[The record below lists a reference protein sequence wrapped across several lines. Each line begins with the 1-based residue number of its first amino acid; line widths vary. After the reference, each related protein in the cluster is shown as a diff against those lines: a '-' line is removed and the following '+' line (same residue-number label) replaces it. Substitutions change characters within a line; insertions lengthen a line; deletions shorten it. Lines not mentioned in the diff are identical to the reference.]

1 MKPPTPPDTL
11 QDRRNVQ
18 KLPSIK
24 SEWKPGQEFVP
35 ASARGERSAQPSAVP
50 SLPSVT
56 TPSFPG
62 NYLQKLSNW
71 ATGRSTQNG
80 DDIHEWGHSKQN
92 GGEGKAKGRQ
102 KEKAKKWKPESVRAG
117 KPRSKAVVSAAEAL
131 GRTNPTAGQA
141 CSDKLALAQQ
151 NINSPG
157 GLHVPTP
164 SPEPRSNSA
173 TPIVSPGAKS
183 NGVSESFSR
192 TIRRPRPKS
201 VSAVSEHDPIVSPSG
216 GGVPT
221 PSVLQPRASAR
232 SSMPPQSSRFFKP
245 RSSVPPPI
253 STSRVSM
260 PPLRLQQPSQNGRE
274 RLSMPP
280 SSARSAWTVGSPP
293 VLAAPPPTAVVPRE
307 QTESQQPQQQNQQ
320 LQAPESQQL
329 QQQQQTPE
337 LQHPQPMPYHQA
349 QDLLHVPSAQHSP
362 CPPSQPSP
370 YLLAQHSPHPAPFQ
384 HSPFL
389 QPQHSPYLPSAQ
401 HSSYPPSA
409 QHSPYSQITQ
419 DHQLPPNQYQPQYQ
433 PHDPYLVHQYPPPQH
448 VEHGYVMIPPQG
460 PINAFPLSPM
470 SPSAIPFSPYPEQG
484 YLPPMPPMSPIG
496 PCFGTPAQPQQAWRT
511 EAAPP
516 TQPTGQPSSNR
527 GPRFQ
532 RPWYARR
539 QQK

>member
-1 MKPPTPPDTL
+1 M
-11 QDRRNVQ
+11 Q

-35 ASARGERSAQPSAVP
+35 ASARGELSAQPSAVP

-92 GGEGKAKGRQ
+92 GGEGKAKGKQ

-117 KPRSKAVVSAAEAL
+117 KPRSKAVVSVAEAL
-131 GRTNPTAGQA
+131 GRTHPTVEQA
-141 CSDKLALAQQ
+141 CSDKLAPAQQ
-151 NINSPG
+151 SIKSPG

-173 TPIVSPGAKS
+173 IPIVSPAPTS

-201 VSAVSEHDPIVSPSG
+201 VSAVSEHDPTVPPSSQD
-216 GGVPT
+216 PA
-221 PSVLQPRASAR
+221 PSVLQPRAPAR

-260 PPLRLQQPSQNGRE
+260 PPPGLSLPAQNGRE

-280 SSARSAWTVGSPP
+280 PTARSAWTVGSPP
-293 VLAAPPPTAVVPRE
+293 ALAAPPPTAVVPRE
-307 QTESQQPQQQNQQ
+307 HTEAQQPQQQ
-320 LQAPESQQL
+320 
-329 QQQQQTPE
+329 QQQQHQAAE

-349 QDLLHVPSAQHSP
+349 QDLLHVPPAQHSP
-362 CPPSQPSP
+362 YPPS
-370 YLLAQHSPHPAPFQ
+370 
-384 HSPFL
+384 
-389 QPQHSPYLPSAQ
+389 QHSPYLHA
-401 HSSYPPSA
+401 
-409 QHSPYSQITQ
+409 
-419 DHQLPPNQYQPQYQ
+419 
-433 PHDPYLVHQYPPPQH
+433 
-448 VEHGYVMIPPQG
+448 
-460 PINAFPLSPM
+460 
-470 SPSAIPFSPYPEQG
+470 
-484 YLPPMPPMSPIG
+484 
-496 PCFGTPAQPQQAWRT
+496 
-511 EAAPP
+511 
-516 TQPTGQPSSNR
+516 
-527 GPRFQ
+527 
-532 RPWYARR
+532 
-539 QQK
+539 